1 MDCTWPVC
9 AWEPHSRTCLYSP
22 APLSLSSRYWK
33 PRYPGYCEQT
43 HLEQKAARL
52 RAGGTA
58 TGPETPGAAGPAAP
72 ATHAPEQTRKE
83 PTALLPQPRA
93 GSEGQSSLSSPL
105 LPWKFSCSN
114 SISRLRRW
122 SCSERAR
129 RGHGHPLPP
138 ALCPLPIQG
147 CRGSGTAPRQA
158 LLTAQVMGRKEHIL
172 STR

>member
-22 APLSLSSRYWK
+22 ALLSLSSRYWK

-43 HLEQKAARL
+43 HLEQKAASQGWGL
-52 RAGGTA
+52 
-58 TGPETPGAAGPAAP
+58 ETPGAAGPAAP

-114 SISRLRRW
+114 SISRLRRR
-122 SCSERAR
+122 SCSERAP

-138 ALCPLPIQG
+138 APCPLPSAHLPIQG
-147 CRGSGTAPRQA
+147 RRGSGTALCQA
-158 LLTAQVMGRKEHIL
+158 LLTAQAMGRKEHIL